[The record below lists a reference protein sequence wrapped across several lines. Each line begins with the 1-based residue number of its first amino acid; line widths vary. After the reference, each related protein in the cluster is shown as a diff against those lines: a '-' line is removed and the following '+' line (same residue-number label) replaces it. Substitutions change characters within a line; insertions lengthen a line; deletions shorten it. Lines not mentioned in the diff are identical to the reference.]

1 MKKTQNL
8 QSETGQSL
16 GVAPA
21 YRSGVAAR
29 LAGLSVETLRVWERR
44 YGLSETERSA
54 HGQRL
59 YSAEQIDRLRL
70 LKHLVDQGHPI
81 GLIAILSVEQLRE
94 LSGTGASAD
103 GHAAGPVRVALVG
116 PSLKERLAAGG
127 RESLQLDVRCS
138 FMNLE
143 QAIPVLHDSG
153 AEVLV
158 VEISELDDSAVPLIL
173 QAKQAAQ
180 AQAVVVLYRFCAS
193 ATIRQLRAHECL
205 VARVPPDPG
214 ELVLFC
220 RTALVGQRIAV
231 KKETVN
237 APQAPRFDAEA
248 LNTLA
253 TARNKIGCECP
264 RHLAEILLMVG
275 SFERY
280 SAQCAS
286 KNTDDAQL
294 HQELGHAAGQ
304 ARSILEEAMERL
316 VRAEGLKH

>member
-1 MKKTQNL
+1 M
-8 QSETGQSL
+8 GA
-16 GVAPA
+16 APA

-94 LSGTGASAD
+94 LSGTGTSAD
-103 GHAAGPVRVALVG
+103 GHAAGPVRVALIG

-173 QAKQAAQ
+173 QAKQAAK

-231 KKETVN
+231 KKEAVN

-253 TARNKIGCECP
+253 TASNKIGCECP

-294 HQELGHAAGQ
+294 HQELGYAAGQ

-316 VRAEGLKH
+316 VRAEGLKQ